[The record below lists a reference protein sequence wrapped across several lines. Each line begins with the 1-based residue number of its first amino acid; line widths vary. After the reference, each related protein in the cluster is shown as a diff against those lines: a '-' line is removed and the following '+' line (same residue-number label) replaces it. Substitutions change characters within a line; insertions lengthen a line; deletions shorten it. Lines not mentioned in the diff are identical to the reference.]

1 MFKCFFAFLLLSGTS
16 ILQSQARPTAS
27 RLAEGQAGGY
37 YVNGYADY
45 TLSRFNGI
53 GAYADLDFRH
63 GFGVEVEYHHI
74 TDLDPNYLIYQTTY
88 EAGARYSRH
97 YGRFQPYAKLMLG
110 RGTFNFPAFHQ
121 PAPDNHYSYN
131 LYAFGVGTDIR
142 VYKRLNVRVEDEF
155 QQWLPGSGAAAA
167 FIPNGL
173 SPNLP
178 SLGIAYHFK

>member
-1 MFKCFFAFLLLSGTS
+1 MFKCFTVFFLFTGTC
-16 ILQSQARPTAS
+16 ILQGQARATAT
-27 RLAEGQAGGY
+27 RNAEGQIGGSY
-37 YVNGYADY
+37 INGYADY

-63 GFGVEVEYHHI
+63 GIGVEAEYHHI

-88 EAGARYSRH
+88 EVGGRYSRH
-97 YGRFQPYAKLMLG
+97 YGRFQPYAKVMVG
-110 RGTFNFPAFHQ
+110 RGNFNFPA
-121 PAPDNHYSYN
+121 PGPNPDYNYSYN
-131 LYAFGVGTDIR
+131 LYAFGFGVDIR
-142 VYKRLNVRVEDEF
+142 AYRRINVRAEDEF

-178 SLGIAYHFK
+178 TLGIAYRFK